1 MKYIHGFL
9 SKRLKEVGVS
19 HDESLVIRYLLNF
32 INSNRMEKI
41 LVEGEFYY
49 WVKYE
54 KVVED
59 LEILGIKKQ
68 AISDMLHYDLGVK
81 PLDWDE
87 RLNLMSA
94 STRKKREKAKFLGI
108 FKRYTKKD
116 AEGTRS
122 YFAPTDILYSLLPDI
137 TEDDN
142 DMKNKKAS
150 TDGESAKATK
160 QNKNN
165 IDTNSIPR
173 DNKKYSWKNMEN
185 KNKTGKGASAN
196 VNNTFDQYEEK
207 ELEEML
213 REKQK
218 DKFDNVQ
225 EFKPSF
231 RI

>member
-150 TDGESAKATK
+150 TVPPVKAAN

-173 DNKKYSWKNMEN
+173 NNKKYSWKNMEN

-231 RI
+231 KI

>member
-160 QNKNN
+160 QNKNI

-173 DNKKYSWKNMEN
+173 NSKKYSWKNMEN

>member
-150 TDGESAKATK
+150 TVPPVKADN

-165 IDTNSIPR
+165 IDTNSISR
-173 DNKKYSWKNMEN
+173 NNKKYSWENMEN

-196 VNNTFDQYEEK
+196 VNNTFGKYEEK

-225 EFKPSF
+225 EFKPNF
-231 RI
+231 KI